1 MADQVIEQSVQDR
14 MEAFLMMED
23 TIEDE
28 PIAEPEVVAEAA
40 EETTEAETEETSQE
54 ETTEE
59 EAPPRKL
66 KLTHNGEEIEKDETE
81 VIALAQQG
89 FDYTQKTQKLAEE
102 RKYVETLTSTIKEQE
117 KAFHEQVQI
126 QSALIQ
132 EVAKLTAIDQQ
143 LSQYQNLNWQQLS
156 DTDPVEAQ
164 KLFFTYNQLQVQ
176 RGQLVNELNTK
187 KQGLTEAQKT
197 ARAKQVEL
205 GQKVLEKEIPG
216 WNKDMA
222 RSIVESGR
230 EYGFNDEEL
239 SNLTDPRAV
248 KLLHDAAKW
257 REFQKTKPAVEK
269 KVSTAKP
276 TVKPGATNTNAPA
289 RAKDIEARQQL
300 RKTGDQNL
308 AAKLIERLL

>member
-1 MADQVIEQSVQDR
+1 MADQVAEQSVEER
-14 MEAFLMMED
+14 MMAFLDAPEV
-23 TIEDE
+23 TGEE
-28 PIAEPEVVAEAA
+28 PEAEPEAV
-40 EETTEAETEETSQE
+40 TAETEQETEEASQE

-59 EAPPRKL
+59 EPRPRQL
-66 KLTHNGEEIEKDETE
+66 TLTHNGEEIEKDETE

-102 RKYVETLTSTIKEQE
+102 RKYVESMTQTIKEQE
-117 KAFHEQVQI
+117 TAFNQQVQI
-126 QSALIQ
+126 QTALIQ
-132 EVAKLTAIDQQ
+132 EIAKVTAIDQQ
-143 LSQYQNLNWQQLS
+143 LSQYQNLDWQKLS

-164 KLFFTYNQLQVQ
+164 KLFFSYNQLQVQ
-176 RGQLVNELNTK
+176 RGQVINELNTK
-187 KQGLTEAQKT
+187 KQGLTDAQKQ

-205 GQKVLEKEIPG
+205 GWKVLEKDIPG

-239 SNLTDPRAV
+239 GNLTDPRAV

-257 REFQKTKPAVEK
+257 REFQKTKPAVDK

-276 TVKPGATNTNAPA
+276 TVKPGAANNTAPA
-289 RAKDIEARQQL
+289 RAKDLEARQQL

>member
-1 MADQVIEQSVQDR
+1 MADQVAEQSVEER
-14 MEAFLMMED
+14 MMAFLDAPEV
-23 TIEDE
+23 TGEE
-28 PIAEPEVVAEAA
+28 PEAEPEAVAA
-40 EETTEAETEETSQE
+40 ETEQEAETEEASQE

-102 RKYVETLTSTIKEQE
+102 RKYVESMTQTIKEQE
-117 KAFHEQVQI
+117 TAFNQQVQI
-126 QSALIQ
+126 QTALIQ
-132 EVAKLTAIDQQ
+132 EIAKVTAIDQQ
-143 LSQYQNLNWQQLS
+143 LSQYQNLDWQKLS

-164 KLFFTYNQLQVQ
+164 KLFFSYNQLQVQ
-176 RGQLVNELNTK
+176 RGQVINELNTK
-187 KQGLTEAQKT
+187 KQGLTDAQKQ

-205 GQKVLEKEIPG
+205 GWKVLEKDIPG

-239 SNLTDPRAV
+239 GNLTDPRAV

-257 REFQKTKPAVEK
+257 REFQKTKPAVDK

-276 TVKPGATNTNAPA
+276 TVKPGAANNTAPA
-289 RAKDIEARQQL
+289 RAKDLEARQQL

>member
-1 MADQVIEQSVQDR
+1 MADQVAEQSVEER
-14 MEAFLMMED
+14 MMAFLDAPEV
-23 TIEDE
+23 TGEE
-28 PIAEPEVVAEAA
+28 PEAEPEAV
-40 EETTEAETEETSQE
+40 TAETEQETEEASQE

-102 RKYVETLTSTIKEQE
+102 RKYVESMTQTIKEQE
-117 KAFHEQVQI
+117 TAFNQQVQI
-126 QSALIQ
+126 QTALIQ
-132 EVAKLTAIDQQ
+132 EIAKVTAIDQQ
-143 LSQYQNLNWQQLS
+143 LSQYQNLDWQKLS

-164 KLFFTYNQLQVQ
+164 KLFFSYNQLQVQ
-176 RGQLVNELNTK
+176 RGQVINELNTK
-187 KQGLTEAQKT
+187 KQGLTDAQKQ

-205 GQKVLEKEIPG
+205 GWKVLEKDIPG

-222 RSIVESGR
+222 RSLVESGR

-239 SNLTDPRAV
+239 GNLTDPRAV

-257 REFQKTKPAVEK
+257 REFQKTKPAVDK

-276 TVKPGATNTNAPA
+276 TVKPGAANNTAPA
-289 RAKDIEARQQL
+289 RAKDLEARQQL

>member
-1 MADQVIEQSVQDR
+1 MADQVAEQSVEER
-14 MEAFLMMED
+14 MMAFLDAPEV
-23 TIEDE
+23 TGEE
-28 PIAEPEVVAEAA
+28 PEAEPEAV
-40 EETTEAETEETSQE
+40 TAETEQETEEASQE

-102 RKYVETLTSTIKEQE
+102 RKYVESMTQTIKEQE
-117 KAFHEQVQI
+117 TAFNQQVQI
-126 QSALIQ
+126 QTALIQ
-132 EVAKLTAIDQQ
+132 EIAKVTAIDQQ
-143 LSQYQNLNWQQLS
+143 LSQYQNLDWQKLS

-164 KLFFTYNQLQVQ
+164 KLFFSYNQLQVQ
-176 RGQLVNELNTK
+176 RGQVINELNTK
-187 KQGLTEAQKT
+187 KQGLTDAQKQ

-205 GQKVLEKEIPG
+205 GWKVLEKDIPG

-257 REFQKTKPAVEK
+257 REFQKTKPAVDK

-276 TVKPGATNTNAPA
+276 TVKPGAANNTAPA
-289 RAKDIEARQQL
+289 RAKDLEARQQL

>member
-1 MADQVIEQSVQDR
+1 MADQVAEQSVEER
-14 MEAFLMMED
+14 MMAFLDAPEV
-23 TIEDE
+23 TGE
-28 PIAEPEVVAEAA
+28 EPEAESEAVAA
-40 EETTEAETEETSQE
+40 ETEQEAETEEASQE

-102 RKYVETLTSTIKEQE
+102 RKYVESMTQTIKEQE
-117 KAFHEQVQI
+117 TAFNQQVQI
-126 QSALIQ
+126 QTALIQ
-132 EVAKLTAIDQQ
+132 EIAKVTAIDQQ
-143 LSQYQNLNWQQLS
+143 LSQYQNLDWQKLS

-164 KLFFTYNQLQVQ
+164 KLFFSYNQLQVQ
-176 RGQLVNELNTK
+176 RGQVINELNTK
-187 KQGLTEAQKT
+187 KQGLTDAQKQ

-205 GQKVLEKEIPG
+205 GWKVLEKDIPG

-239 SNLTDPRAV
+239 GNLTDPRAV

-257 REFQKTKPAVEK
+257 REFQKTKPAVDK

-276 TVKPGATNTNAPA
+276 TVKPGAANNTAPA
-289 RAKDIEARQQL
+289 RAKDHEARQQL
-300 RKTGDQNL
+300 RKTGDSNL

>member
-1 MADQVIEQSVQDR
+1 MADQVAEQSVQER
-14 MEAFLMMED
+14 MEAFLDIQEQ
-23 TIEDE
+23 IEDD
-28 PIAEPEVVAEAA
+28 AEPEVVAEVAA
-40 EETTEAETEETSQE
+40 ETTEAETEKTSQE

-59 EAPPRKL
+59 EASPRKL
-66 KLTHNGEEIEKDETE
+66 KLTYNGEEIEKDEPE

-126 QSALIQ
+126 QSALMQ

-143 LSQYQNLNWQQLS
+143 LSQYQNLDWQKLS

-164 KLFFTYNQLQVQ
+164 KLFFSYNQLQVQ
-176 RGQLVNELNTK
+176 RGQVINELNTK
-187 KQGLTEAQKT
+187 KQGLTEAQKA

-216 WNKDMA
+216 WNKDLA
-222 RSIVESGR
+222 RSIIESGR

-257 REFQKTKPAVEK
+257 REFQKTKPAVDK

-276 TVKPGATNTNAPA
+276 TVKPGAANNTAPA

>member
-1 MADQVIEQSVQDR
+1 MADQVAEQSVEER
-14 MEAFLMMED
+14 MMAFLDAPEVTEED
-23 TIEDE
+23 PE
-28 PIAEPEVVAEAA
+28 AEPEVVAA
-40 EETTEAETEETSQE
+40 ETEQEAETEEASQE

-102 RKYVETLTSTIKEQE
+102 RKYVESMTQTIKEQE
-117 KAFHEQVQI
+117 TAFNQQVQI
-126 QSALIQ
+126 QTALIQ
-132 EVAKLTAIDQQ
+132 EIAKVTAIDQQ
-143 LSQYQNLNWQQLS
+143 LSQYQNLDWQKLS

-164 KLFFTYNQLQVQ
+164 KLFFSYNQLQVQ
-176 RGQLVNELNTK
+176 RGQVINELNTK
-187 KQGLTEAQKT
+187 KQGLTDAQKQ

-205 GQKVLEKEIPG
+205 GWKVLEKDIPG

-239 SNLTDPRAV
+239 GNLTDPRAV

-257 REFQKTKPAVEK
+257 REFQKTKPAVDK

-276 TVKPGATNTNAPA
+276 TVKPGAANNTAPA
-289 RAKDIEARQQL
+289 RAKDLEARQQL

>member
-1 MADQVIEQSVQDR
+1 MADQVAEQSVQER
-14 MEAFLMMED
+14 MEAFLNIPEQ
-23 TIEDE
+23 IENDVE
-28 PIAEPEVVAEAA
+28 QEVVAVEM
-40 EETTEAETEETSQE
+40 EQEAEIGGGSQE
-54 ETTEE
+54 EIIKE

-66 KLTHNGEEIEKDETE
+66 KLTHNGEEIEKEEAE

-102 RKYVETLTSTIKEQE
+102 RKYVESMTQTIKEQE
-117 KAFHEQVQI
+117 TAFNQQVQI
-126 QSALIQ
+126 HTALIQ
-132 EVAKLTAIDQQ
+132 EIAKVTAIDQQ
-143 LSQYQNLNWQQLS
+143 LSQYQNLDWQKLS

-164 KLFFTYNQLQVQ
+164 KLFFSYNQLQVH
-176 RGQLVNELNTK
+176 RGQVINELNTK
-187 KQGLTEAQKT
+187 KQGLTDAQKQ

-205 GQKVLEKEIPG
+205 GWKVLEKDIPG

-239 SNLTDPRAV
+239 GNLTDPRAV

-257 REFQKTKPAVEK
+257 REFQKTKPVVDN

-276 TVKPGATNTNAPA
+276 TVKPGAANNTAPS
-289 RAKDIEARQQL
+289 RAKDLEARQQL

>member
-1 MADQVIEQSVQDR
+1 MADQVAEQSVEER
-14 MEAFLMMED
+14 MMAFLDAPEV
-23 TIEDE
+23 TGEE
-28 PIAEPEVVAEAA
+28 PEAEPEAV
-40 EETTEAETEETSQE
+40 TAETEQETEEASQE

-102 RKYVETLTSTIKEQE
+102 RKYVESMTQTIKEQE
-117 KAFHEQVQI
+117 TAFNQQVQI
-126 QSALIQ
+126 QTALIQ
-132 EVAKLTAIDQQ
+132 EIAKVTAIDQQ
-143 LSQYQNLNWQQLS
+143 LSQYQNLDWQKLS

-164 KLFFTYNQLQVQ
+164 KLFFSYNQLQVQ
-176 RGQLVNELNTK
+176 RGQVINELNTK
-187 KQGLTEAQKT
+187 KQGLTDAQKQ

-205 GQKVLEKEIPG
+205 GWKVLEKDIPG

-239 SNLTDPRAV
+239 GNLTDPRAV

-257 REFQKTKPAVEK
+257 REFQKTKPAVDK

-276 TVKPGATNTNAPA
+276 TVKPGAANNTAPA
-289 RAKDIEARQQL
+289 RAKDLEARQQL

>member
-1 MADQVIEQSVQDR
+1 MADQVAEQSVEER
-14 MEAFLMMED
+14 MMAFLDAPEV
-23 TIEDE
+23 TGEE
-28 PIAEPEVVAEAA
+28 PEAEPEAVAA
-40 EETTEAETEETSQE
+40 ETEQEAETEEASQE

-102 RKYVETLTSTIKEQE
+102 RKYVESMTQTIKEQE
-117 KAFHEQVQI
+117 TAFNQQVQI
-126 QSALIQ
+126 QTALIQ
-132 EVAKLTAIDQQ
+132 EIAKVTAIDQQ
-143 LSQYQNLNWQQLS
+143 LSQYQNLDWQKLS

-164 KLFFTYNQLQVQ
+164 KLFFSYNQLQVQ
-176 RGQLVNELNTK
+176 RGQVINELNTK
-187 KQGLTEAQKT
+187 KQGLTEAQKA

-216 WNKDMA
+216 WNKDLA
-222 RSIVESGR
+222 RSIIESGR

-239 SNLTDPRAV
+239 GNLTDPRAV

-269 KVSTAKP
+269 KVSMAKP
-276 TVKPGATNTNAPA
+276 TVKPGAANNTAPA
-289 RAKDIEARQQL
+289 RAKDLEARQQL

>member
-1 MADQVIEQSVQDR
+1 M
-14 MEAFLMMED
+14 
-23 TIEDE
+23 
-28 PIAEPEVVAEAA
+28 
-40 EETTEAETEETSQE
+40 
-54 ETTEE
+54 
-59 EAPPRKL
+59 
-66 KLTHNGEEIEKDETE
+66 NEIN
-81 VIALAQQG
+81 V
-89 FDYTQKTQKLAEE
+89 
-102 RKYVETLTSTIKEQE
+102 
-117 KAFHEQVQI
+117 
-126 QSALIQ
+126 
-132 EVAKLTAIDQQ
+132 
-143 LSQYQNLNWQQLS
+143 
-156 DTDPVEAQ
+156 
-164 KLFFTYNQLQVQ
+164 
-176 RGQLVNELNTK
+176 K

-197 ARAKQVEL
+197 ARAKQIEL

-276 TVKPGATNTNAPA
+276 TVKPGATNNTAPA
-289 RAKDIEARQQL
+289 RAKDLEAMQQL
-300 RKTGDQNL
+300 RKTGNSDL

>member
-1 MADQVIEQSVQDR
+1 MADQVAEQSVEER
-14 MEAFLMMED
+14 MMAFLDAPEV
-23 TIEDE
+23 TGEE
-28 PIAEPEVVAEAA
+28 PEAEPEVVAA
-40 EETTEAETEETSQE
+40 ETEQEAETEEASQE

-66 KLTHNGEEIEKDETE
+66 KLTHNGEEIEKEEAE

-102 RKYVETLTSTIKEQE
+102 RKYVESMTQTIKEQE
-117 KAFHEQVQI
+117 TAFNQQVQI
-126 QSALIQ
+126 QTALIQ
-132 EVAKLTAIDQQ
+132 EIAKVTAIDQQ
-143 LSQYQNLNWQQLS
+143 LSQYQNLDWQKLS

-164 KLFFTYNQLQVQ
+164 KLFFSYNQLQVQ
-176 RGQLVNELNTK
+176 RGQVINELNTK
-187 KQGLTEAQKT
+187 KQGLTDAQKQ

-205 GQKVLEKEIPG
+205 GWKVLEKDIPG

-239 SNLTDPRAV
+239 GNLTDPRAV

-257 REFQKTKPAVEK
+257 REFQKTKPAVDK

-276 TVKPGATNTNAPA
+276 TVKPGAANNTAPA
-289 RAKDIEARQQL
+289 RAKDLEARQQL

>member
-1 MADQVIEQSVQDR
+1 VADQVAEQSVEER
-14 MEAFLMMED
+14 MMAFLDAPEVTEED
-23 TIEDE
+23 PE
-28 PIAEPEVVAEAA
+28 AEPEVVAA
-40 EETTEAETEETSQE
+40 ETEQEAETEEASQE

-102 RKYVETLTSTIKEQE
+102 RKYVESMTQTIKEQE
-117 KAFHEQVQI
+117 TAFNQQVQI
-126 QSALIQ
+126 QTALIQ
-132 EVAKLTAIDQQ
+132 EIAKVTAIDQQ
-143 LSQYQNLNWQQLS
+143 LSQYQNLDWQKLS

-164 KLFFTYNQLQVQ
+164 KLFFSYNQLQVQ
-176 RGQLVNELNTK
+176 RGQVINELNTK
-187 KQGLTEAQKT
+187 KQGLTDAQKQ

-205 GQKVLEKEIPG
+205 GWKVLEKDIPG

-239 SNLTDPRAV
+239 GNLTDPRAV

-257 REFQKTKPAVEK
+257 REFQKTKPAVDK

-276 TVKPGATNTNAPA
+276 TVKPGAANNTAPA
-289 RAKDIEARQQL
+289 RAKDLEARQQL

>member
-1 MADQVIEQSVQDR
+1 

-28 PIAEPEVVAEAA
+28 PIAEPEVVAEVA

-156 DTDPVEAQ
+156 DTDPVVAQ

-187 KQGLTEAQKT
+187 KQG
-197 ARAKQVEL
+197 
-205 GQKVLEKEIPG
+205 
-216 WNKDMA
+216 
-222 RSIVESGR
+222 
-230 EYGFNDEEL
+230 
-239 SNLTDPRAV
+239 
-248 KLLHDAAKW
+248 
-257 REFQKTKPAVEK
+257 
-269 KVSTAKP
+269 
-276 TVKPGATNTNAPA
+276 
-289 RAKDIEARQQL
+289 
-300 RKTGDQNL
+300 
-308 AAKLIERLL
+308 

>member
-1 MADQVIEQSVQDR
+1 MADQVAEQSVEER
-14 MEAFLMMED
+14 MMAFLDAPEV
-23 TIEDE
+23 TGEE
-28 PIAEPEVVAEAA
+28 PEAEPEAVTAG
-40 EETTEAETEETSQE
+40 TEQETEEASQE
-54 ETTEE
+54 GTTEE

-102 RKYVETLTSTIKEQE
+102 RKYVESMTQTIKEQE
-117 KAFHEQVQI
+117 TAFNQQVQI
-126 QSALIQ
+126 QTALIQ
-132 EVAKLTAIDQQ
+132 EIAKVTAIDQQ
-143 LSQYQNLNWQQLS
+143 LSQYQNLDWQKLS

-164 KLFFTYNQLQVQ
+164 KLFFSYNQLQVQ
-176 RGQLVNELNTK
+176 RGQVINELNTK
-187 KQGLTEAQKT
+187 KQGLTDAQKQ

-205 GQKVLEKEIPG
+205 GWKVLEKDIPG

-239 SNLTDPRAV
+239 GNLTDPRAV

-276 TVKPGATNTNAPA
+276 TVKPGATNNSAPA
-289 RAKDIEARQQL
+289 RAKDIEARQML